1 MAPGPAGD
9 LGLGPERA
17 WRSGMKDNLVL
28 LTGNAHPDLAKKISR
43 IMDVPLGEIVVKKF
57 SDDETFCR
65 IYTNI
70 RKRDVYIIQP
80 TSKPVNDNLMELLI
94 IIDACKRSSC
104 RSITAVIP
112 YYGYSRTDKKDQ
124 PRVPITAKL
133 VADLLT
139 VAGADHIITIDLHAE
154 AIQGFF
160 DIQVD
165 HLYGLPVFINF
176 LKKTMKKDKLVIV
189 SPDAGGVARARAYAK
204 RLGAELAIIDKR
216 RKGNEDQTEIL
227 HVIGEVEGKNCV
239 LVDDIIDTAG
249 SITKAA
255 KVLKEKGAHR
265 VHALAVHAVLSGPAM
280 ERLSESPIEK
290 VIVTDTVPIDP
301 AKKIAKIEV
310 LSVAGLLAETIKR
323 SYQGDSVS
331 SLFV

>member
-1 MAPGPAGD
+1 
-9 LGLGPERA
+9 
-17 WRSGMKDNLVL
+17 MKNNLVL
-28 LTGNAHPDLAKKISR
+28 LSGNAHPELAKKISET
-43 IMDVPLGEIVVKKF
+43 MGVPLGGIEVKKF

-70 RKRDVYIIQP
+70 RKRDVYIIQS
-80 TSKPVNDNLMELLI
+80 TCKPVNDNLMELLI

-139 VAGADHIITIDLHAE
+139 VAGADHIIAIDLHAE

-165 HLYGLPVFINF
+165 HLYALPIFIDY
-176 LKKTMKKDKLVIV
+176 LKQQRDRDNLVIV

-204 RLGAELAIIDKR
+204 RVGAELAIVDKR
-216 RKGNEDQTEIL
+216 RKGNDDQTEIL
-227 HVIGEVEGKNCV
+227 NVIGEVEGKKCV

-255 KVLKEKGAHR
+255 KVLKEKGAAT
-265 VHALAVHAVLSGPAM
+265 VAAMAVHPVLSGPAM
-280 ERLSESPIEK
+280 ERLEKSPLEL

-301 AKKIAKIEV
+301 GKKIAKIKV
-310 LSVAGLLAETIKR
+310 LSVAELLAETIKR
-323 SYQGDSVS
+323 SFQGDSVS

>member
-1 MAPGPAGD
+1 
-9 LGLGPERA
+9 
-17 WRSGMKDNLVL
+17 MKDNLVL
-28 LTGNAHPDLAKKISR
+28 LSGNAHPELAKKISE
-43 IMDVPLGEIVVKKF
+43 IMAVPLGEIEVKKF

-65 IYTNI
+65 IYNNI

-139 VAGADHIITIDLHAE
+139 VAGADHIIAIDLHAE

-165 HLYGLPVFINF
+165 HLYAMPIFI
-176 LKKTMKKDKLVIV
+176 K
-189 SPDAGGVARARAYAK
+189 Y
-204 RLGAELAIIDKR
+204 
-216 RKGNEDQTEIL
+216 
-227 HVIGEVEGKNCV
+227 
-239 LVDDIIDTAG
+239 
-249 SITKAA
+249 
-255 KVLKEKGAHR
+255 LKET
-265 VHALAVHAVLSGPAM
+265 M
-280 ERLSESPIEK
+280 
-290 VIVTDTVPIDP
+290 
-301 AKKIAKIEV
+301 
-310 LSVAGLLAETIKR
+310 
-323 SYQGDSVS
+323 
-331 SLFV
+331 

>member
-1 MAPGPAGD
+1 
-9 LGLGPERA
+9 
-17 WRSGMKDNLVL
+17 MKDNLVL
-28 LTGNAHPDLAKKISR
+28 LSGNAHPELSKKISE
-43 IMDVPLGEIVVKKF
+43 IMAVPLGEIEVKKF

-139 VAGADHIITIDLHAE
+139 VAGADHIIAIDLHAE

-165 HLYGLPVFINF
+165 HLYAMPIFIKY
-176 LKKTMKKDKLVIV
+176 LKENMSKDNIVIV
-189 SPDAGGVARARAYAK
+189 SPDAGGVARARAHAK
-204 RLGAELAIIDKR
+204 RVGAELAIIDKR
-216 RKGNEDQTEIL
+216 RKGNDDQTEIL
-227 HVIGEVEGKNCV
+227 NVIGDVEGKKCV
-239 LVDDIIDTAG
+239 LIDDIIDTAG

-255 KVLKEKGAHR
+255 KVLKEKNADQ
-265 VHALAVHAVLSGPAM
+265 VYAMAVHPVLSGPAVK
-280 ERLSESPIEK
+280 RLQESPIEL
-290 VIVTDTVPIDP
+290 VIVTDTVPIAP
-301 AKKIAKIEV
+301 EQKIAKIIV
-310 LSVAGLLAETIKR
+310 LSVAELLAETIKR
-323 SYQGDSVS
+323 SYRGDSVS